1 MTKEE
6 IEAKLKE
13 EGINEKLGSGL
24 SFDKPE
30 DLDSWIESFKTTEES
45 RIEEF
50 KTKLEK
56 KKGIDEYTA
65 DELKEILKKPHP
77 EAKGLQS
84 LIDGL
89 KAEMKDEKK
98 KKDEDGKSSTE
109 LDSLKEQIKT
119 LTDALSE
126 LKTTSEKKSKEE
138 KFNELFSKYGKGVDD
153 VDKKYIRATLNVDSS
168 EEDVKKAFSDYKALM
183 AKRGFKDF
191 GVDSS
196 NKHKEDE
203 KEDKDMAASVKR
215 LLKEKEQEQ
224 KTD

>member
-56 KKGIDEYTA
+56 KKSIDEYTA
-65 DELKEILKKPHP
+65 DELEEILKDPHP
-77 EAKGLQS
+77 KAKGLQS

-89 KAEMKDEKK
+89 KAKMKEEKNK
-98 KKDEDGKSSTE
+98 NEDGSHSSE
-109 LDSLKEQIKT
+109 IDSLKEEIKT
-119 LTDALSE
+119 LTDTISE
-126 LKTTSEKKSKEE
+126 IKTTSEKKSKEE

-196 NKHKEDE
+196 NKHKGDE
-203 KEDKDMAASVKR
+203 KEDKDMSASVKR
-215 LLKEKEQEQ
+215 LLKEKEKEQ

>member
-45 RIEEF
+45 RIEEA

-65 DELKEILKKPHP
+65 DELEEILKDPHP
-77 EAKGLQS
+77 KAKGLQS

-89 KAEMKDEKK
+89 KAKMKEEKK
-98 KKDEDGKSSTE
+98 KNEDGKSSPE
-109 LDSLKEQIKT
+109 LDSLKEEIKT
-119 LTDALSE
+119 LTDTISE
-126 LKTTSEKKSKEE
+126 IKTTSEKKSKEE

-196 NKHKEDE
+196 NKHKGDE
-203 KEDKDMAASVKR
+203 KEDKDMSASVKR
-215 LLKEKEQEQ
+215 LLKEKEKEQ

>member
-45 RIEEF
+45 RIEEA

-56 KKGIDEYTA
+56 KKSIDEYTA
-65 DELKEILKKPHP
+65 DELEEILKDPHP
-77 EAKGLQS
+77 KAKGLQS

-89 KAEMKDEKK
+89 KAKMKEEKK
-98 KKDEDGKSSTE
+98 KNEDGKSSPE
-109 LDSLKEQIKT
+109 LDSLKEEIKT
-119 LTDALSE
+119 LTDTISE
-126 LKTTSEKKSKEE
+126 IKTTSEKKSKEE

-196 NKHKEDE
+196 NKHKGDE
-203 KEDKDMAASVKR
+203 KEDKDMSASVKR

>member
-56 KKGIDEYTA
+56 KKSIDEYTA
-65 DELKEILKKPHP
+65 DELEEILKDPHP
-77 EAKGLQS
+77 KAKGLQS

-89 KAEMKDEKK
+89 KAKMKEEKK
-98 KKDEDGKSSTE
+98 KSEDGKSSTE
-109 LDSLKEQIKT
+109 LDSLKEEIKT
-119 LTDALSE
+119 LTDTISE
-126 LKTTSEKKSKEE
+126 IKTTSEKKSKEE
-138 KFNELFSKYGKGVDD
+138 KFNELFSKYGKGIDD

-196 NKHKEDE
+196 NKNKGDE
-203 KEDKDMAASVKR
+203 KEDKDMSASVKR
-215 LLKEKEQEQ
+215 LLKEKEKEQ

>member
-45 RIEEF
+45 RIEEV

-56 KKGIDEYTA
+56 KKSIDEYTA
-65 DELKEILKKPHP
+65 DELEEILKDPHP
-77 EAKGLQS
+77 KAKGLQS

-89 KAEMKDEKK
+89 KAKMKEEKK
-98 KKDEDGKSSTE
+98 KNEDSKSSPE
-109 LDSLKEQIKT
+109 LDSLKEEIKT
-119 LTDALSE
+119 LKDTISE
-126 LKTTSEKKSKEE
+126 IKTTSEKKSKEE

-203 KEDKDMAASVKR
+203 KEDKDMSASVKR

>member
-45 RIEEF
+45 RIEEV

-56 KKGIDEYTA
+56 KKSIDEYTA
-65 DELKEILKKPHP
+65 DELEEILKDPHP
-77 EAKGLQS
+77 KAKGLQS

-89 KAEMKDEKK
+89 KAKMKEEKK
-98 KKDEDGKSSTE
+98 KNEDGKSSPE
-109 LDSLKEQIKT
+109 LDSLKEEIKT
-119 LTDALSE
+119 LTDTISE
-126 LKTTSEKKSKEE
+126 IKTTSEKKSKEE
-138 KFNELFSKYGKGVDD
+138 KFNELFSKYGKGIDD

-196 NKHKEDE
+196 NKHKGDE
-203 KEDKDMAASVKR
+203 KEDKDMSASVKR
-215 LLKEKEQEQ
+215 LLKEKEKEQ

>member
-56 KKGIDEYTA
+56 KKSIDEYTA
-65 DELKEILKKPHP
+65 DELEEILKDPHP
-77 EAKGLQS
+77 KAKGLQS

-89 KAEMKDEKK
+89 KAKMKEEK

-109 LDSLKEQIKT
+109 LDSLKEEIKT
-119 LTDALSE
+119 LTDTISE
-126 LKTTSEKKSKEE
+126 IKTTSEKKSKEE
-138 KFNELFSKYGKGVDD
+138 KFNELFSKYGKGIDD

-196 NKHKEDE
+196 NKNKGDE
-203 KEDKDMAASVKR
+203 KEDKDMSASVKR
-215 LLKEKEQEQ
+215 LLKEKEKEQ

>member
-65 DELKEILKKPHP
+65 DELKEILNDPHP
-77 EAKGLQS
+77 KAKGLQS

-89 KAEMKDEKK
+89 KAEMKEEKK
-98 KKDEDGKSSTE
+98 KEDGKSLTE

-126 LKTTSEKKSKEE
+126 IKTTSEKKSKEE

>member
-56 KKGIDEYTA
+56 KKSIDEYTA
-65 DELKEILKKPHP
+65 EELEEILKDPHP
-77 EAKGLQS
+77 KAKGLQS

-89 KAEMKDEKK
+89 KAKMKEEKK
-98 KKDEDGKSSTE
+98 KNEDDKSSSE
-109 LDSLKEQIKT
+109 LDSLKEEIKT
-119 LTDALSE
+119 LTDTISE
-126 LKTTSEKKSKEE
+126 IKTTSEKKSKEE

-196 NKHKEDE
+196 NKHKGDE
-203 KEDKDMAASVKR
+203 KEDKDMSASVKR
-215 LLKEKEQEQ
+215 LLKEKEKEQ

>member
-45 RIEEF
+45 RIEEV

-65 DELKEILKKPHP
+65 DELEEILKDPHP
-77 EAKGLQS
+77 KAKGLQS

-89 KAEMKDEKK
+89 KAKMKEEKK
-98 KKDEDGKSSTE
+98 KNEDGKSSTE
-109 LDSLKEQIKT
+109 LDSLKEEIKT
-119 LTDALSE
+119 LKDTISE
-126 LKTTSEKKSKEE
+126 IKTTSEKKSKEE

-203 KEDKDMAASVKR
+203 KEDKDMSASVKR
-215 LLKEKEQEQ
+215 LLKEKEKEQ